1 MAWVIDEARRHGC
14 TLIQL
19 TTHKSRSHAHRFY
32 ERLGF
37 VPSHEGMK
45 LRIT

>member
-1 MAWVIDEARRHGC
+1 MGAALAQLVARPAAGDPAAVLPARP
-14 TLIQL
+14 
-19 TTHKSRSHAHRFY
+19 AHRCY

-45 LRIT
+45 LSF